1 MSGGVGCFPAQDAVT
16 STFGSAASP
25 LSDGPRAQNPACS
38 VRGRGRGRTQAQVAK
53 RLVHSV
59 ARLGLAS
66 ETKGLSG
73 GGGPQEGL
81 ARHLQ
86 NDGEV
91 ATASDLLPSKAG
103 SSQRLARRLQLP
115 RGQLTSKVLTSSL
128 VLKGTRGASPGG
140 PRGAP
145 RPVSPTWVRPG
156 LLRPP
161 RPVQPPAEPL
171 TAGRQQDMAPDGQTP
186 WCPAR
191 WPPGIPRPGSRSWRP
206 GVASGSGLQG
216 SRRPCPSCS
225 PATR

>member
-1 MSGGVGCFPAQDAVT
+1 M
-16 STFGSAASP
+16 P

-53 RLVHSV
+53 RLVYSV
-59 ARLGLAS
+59 AHLGLAS
-66 ETKGLSG
+66 ETKGLLG

-161 RPVQPPAEPL
+161 CPVQPPVEPL
-171 TAGRQQDMAPDGQTP
+171 TAGWQQDMAPDGQTP
-186 WCPAR
+186 WCRPAGR
-191 WPPGIPRPGSRSWRP
+191 RASPDRAPGPGGPEWPP
-206 GVASGSGLQG
+206 GVASRAPDVPVPHALPPQDD
-216 SRRPCPSCS
+216 
-225 PATR
+225 

>member
-1 MSGGVGCFPAQDAVT
+1 MGCFPAQDAVT

-59 ARLGLAS
+59 ACLGLAS

-145 RPVSPTWVRPG
+145 RPVSPTWVHPG

-161 RPVQPPAEPL
+161 RPVQTPLSHSRPGGSRTWPL
-171 TAGRQQDMAPDGQTP
+171 TGRRPGARPAGRRASPDQAPGP
-186 WCPAR
+186 GGPE
-191 WPPGIPRPGSRSWRP
+191 WPP
-206 GVASGSGLQG
+206 GVASRAPDVPVPHAL
-216 SRRPCPSCS
+216 S
-225 PATR
+225 PQDD